1 MNRRELLLTGLATAL
16 VGGAPAAHAQTVV
29 EGVRFDPVLD
39 LAGARLQLNGAGVR
53 QRFMV
58 GIYAAG
64 LYVSKKSA
72 DAEALATQGGPKRV
86 TLRFLRD
93 VDGELFVNSLHNG
106 LKANHSAEQLTGWQT
121 QVESLSATIGTIARA
136 RRGDTV
142 TFDFNPAEGIRVTLN
157 GATRGPV
164 IQGQDFY
171 AAVLRVWIG
180 GKPAD
185 EGLKKGILGA

>member
-1 MNRRELLLTGLATAL
+1 MKRREILRAGLAAGL
-16 VGGAPAAHAQTVV
+16 GLAAPLAQAQVV
-29 EGVRFDPVLD
+29 VDGVRFEPALE
-39 LAGARLQLNGAGVR
+39 LGGSRLQLNGAGVR

-64 LYVSKKSA
+64 LYVSQKSP
-72 DAEALATQGGPKRV
+72 DPEKLATQHGPKRV
-86 TLRFLRD
+86 ALRFLRD
-93 VDGELFVNSLHNG
+93 VDGELFVTSLHTG
-106 LKANHSAEQLTGWQT
+106 LKANHSAEQLAGWQP
-121 QVESLSATIGTIARA
+121 QIDSLSATIGTIARA

-142 TFDFNPAEGIRVTLN
+142 SFDFNPAEGIRVTLN

-164 IQGQDFY
+164 IPGEDFY

-180 GKPAD
+180 AKPAD